1 MAYSEKILDY
11 YNNPRNAGTLDKTKL
26 NVGTGLVHVPDYIE
40 VIRLQIEVNPATNV
54 ITDAKFKTFGSG
66 SAIAASSLATEWLR
80 FKSIDEAAQIN
91 DMYLVEEL
99 NLPPAKIHCAA
110 LVEDAIKAAINDYRL
125 KNGQE
130 EYNFEEVATGFE
142 A

>member
-1 MAYSEKILDY
+1 
-11 YNNPRNAGTLDKTKL
+11 
-26 NVGTGLVHVPDYIE
+26 
-40 VIRLQIEVNPATNV
+40 
-54 ITDAKFKTFGSG
+54 
-66 SAIAASSLATEWLR
+66 
-80 FKSIDEAAQIN
+80 
-91 DMYLVEEL
+91 MYLVEEL

-110 LVEDAIKAAINDYRL
+110 LVEDAIKAAINNYRL